1 MSIHSE
7 GLYEVAWYLSRF
19 GKEKPPALLGVNSWK
34 DACALFYPSFGEG
47 KNSKEFYNSLK
58 NCRDRFDSWLSDIR
72 IGWRN
77 EDRTPRELPAAYKA
91 AMERME
97 ASSIDQVEQ
106 RILSYIAAGDIFEEG
121 RDIQAIKS
129 DLSIDD
135 TTRHQLV
142 AARAG
147 QGWFRSEC
155 MKIFPSCP
163 LTGIS
168 FTALLRA
175 SHIKPWRACQS
186 GFERL
191 DPFNGIMLAVHID
204 VLFDKGYISF
214 TNSGELLIS
223 VELDKD
229 LLQQM
234 KISVTKVP
242 AFSANAHKYLEW
254 HREKLFRG

>member
-1 MSIHSE
+1 
-7 GLYEVAWYLSRF
+7 
-19 GKEKPPALLGVNSWK
+19 
-34 DACALFYPSFGEG
+34 
-47 KNSKEFYNSLK
+47 
-58 NCRDRFDSWLSDIR
+58 
-72 IGWRN
+72 
-77 EDRTPRELPAAYKA
+77 
-91 AMERME
+91 MERME

-175 SHIKPWRACQS
+175 SHIKLWRACQS

-223 VELDKD
+223 VELDEN

>member
-1 MSIHSE
+1 MSFHNE

-19 GKEKPPALLGVNSWK
+19 GKEKPPALLGVSSWK

-72 IGWRN
+72 VGWRN
-77 EDRTPRELPAAYKA
+77 EDRSPRELPAAYKA

-97 ASSIDQVEQ
+97 KLTTEQ
-106 RILSYIAAGDIFEEG
+106 AEEKILSYITAEDIYEEG

-129 DLSIDD
+129 DLSLDD
-135 TTRHQLV
+135 TTRKQLV

-147 QGWFRSEC
+147 QGWFRIEC
-155 MKIFPSCP
+155 MKLFPSCP

-168 FTALLRA
+168 FPALLRA

-186 GFERL
+186 GLERL
-191 DPFNGIMLAVHID
+191 DPFNGIILAVHVD

-214 TNSGELLIS
+214 ANSGEVLIS
-223 VELDKD
+223 TELNKD

-234 KISVTKVP
+234 KISMTKVP
-242 AFSANAHKYLEW
+242 AFPAHAHKYLEW
-254 HREKLFRG
+254 HRGNLFRE

>member
-1 MSIHSE
+1 MSFHSE

-19 GKEKPPALLGVNSWK
+19 GKEKPPALLGVSSWK

-72 IGWRN
+72 VGWRN
-77 EDRTPRELPAAYKA
+77 EDRSPRELPAAYKA

-97 ASSIDQVEQ
+97 KLTTEQVEEK
-106 RILSYIAAGDIFEEG
+106 ILSYIAAEDIYEEG

-129 DLSIDD
+129 DLSLDD
-135 TTRHQLV
+135 TTRKQLV

-147 QGWFRSEC
+147 QGWFRIEC
-155 MKIFPSCP
+155 MKLFPSCP

-168 FTALLRA
+168 FPALLRA

-186 GFERL
+186 GLERL
-191 DPFNGIMLAVHID
+191 DPFNGIMLAVHVD

-214 TNSGELLIS
+214 ANSGEVLIS
-223 VELDKD
+223 TELNKD

-234 KISVTKVP
+234 KISMTKVP
-242 AFSANAHKYLEW
+242 AFPAHAHKYLEW
-254 HREKLFRG
+254 HRGNLFRE